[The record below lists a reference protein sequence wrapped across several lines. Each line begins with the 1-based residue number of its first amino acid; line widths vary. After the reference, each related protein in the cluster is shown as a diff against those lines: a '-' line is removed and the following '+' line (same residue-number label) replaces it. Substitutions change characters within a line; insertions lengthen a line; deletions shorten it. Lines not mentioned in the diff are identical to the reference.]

1 MENQEQEK
9 VEQSKKVVKRPEK
22 QTKAQKK
29 PKKAKKNV
37 FKSFFKA
44 LLWII
49 AILLIILTIWCVF
62 SVVNRRASLSLIPS
76 DFSVYIHTDSAWEA
90 LEPLLDLQAAE
101 VLLSLPEFVQLR
113 QPFMAL
119 RQSTLRDNFFF
130 TFLASRP
137 VDISL
142 YLGDEE
148 SQEFVAVMDMG
159 VFSAATRLAKFILP
173 LISIEGLTLV
183 QDANSYYF
191 EFKTEDM
198 AFYIKPHYNTVVLA
212 TSLNMLEKALAG
224 NNDLDYSEQE
234 KSVLEK
240 KVSDPIK
247 IVMDARSIA
256 MSAVAEEPVLQKIAG
271 MLKNESLALVSFGIN
286 DSQIDL
292 NADIPLDF
300 QPEMQEDKKLKGMIS
315 VLEQDSTMPLLLS
328 RMSNIVQYYTLIN
341 AGSLEELKEAVFP
354 LMPANVN
361 IDSIWSKANSMCKAF
376 FSISLEE
383 ILFSWTGKEC
393 AAIGIEGLN
402 SPVFVLQIKDEAR
415 RKDVFDNV
423 LSSIILKDDS
433 SLILNG
439 VRLPKISLPSF
450 LNNLLKVFNVNI
462 PSPYYMVHEGF
473 IYFSESPEALS
484 AIYTSSLGG
493 SRISTN
499 PNWKAVSEEQ
509 VMESSASLFYDLE
522 RSRPFFLRA
531 DNALSKVLELYSIG
545 RVDISI
551 KDSVLTLQLTVAA
564 RRSGQLRMIS
574 GFPIALEGKSEQLQ
588 LEKDSKKENI
598 FWVENE
604 TTLKAMNILSTQ
616 ITTREMP
623 SSIWIVAANK
633 ESEASVWAV
642 NRDGAVFLLD
652 NQLETVSGFPILLDS
667 SPTAAP
673 TAVSDGIVI
682 PLADKTL
689 CKVSSS
695 GKVNIFPPLN
705 LSGTVMSPATV
716 LKTSLGKELIAFYD
730 KSFMG
735 KVHLLDDQ
743 VRNPFSVY
751 GIAFG
756 SPALL
761 EAGDTSYTAFVTQ
774 AGRLSIWNNKPD
786 LASYPREVNL
796 NNVFHTNVISNGK
809 YFFALSDDA
818 TIYRITTEGEVLS
831 VKIPN
836 ATAKEATLVA
846 CDSNNNGIMNVFVG
860 VDGNLIYGFN
870 ENLELLNGFPLAGN
884 GCPVFA
890 DVNGDGSADCF
901 VITIDNKLNA
911 WNLR

>member
-1 MENQEQEK
+1 MKNQEQEI
-9 VEQSKKVVKRPEK
+9 VEQLKKETQV
-22 QTKAQKK
+22 TKKIKKQKK
-29 PKKAKKNV
+29 QKKNV
-37 FKSFFKA
+37 IKSFFKA
-44 LLWII
+44 LFW
-49 AILLIILTIWCVF
+49 IILTLVIILVAWCIF
-62 SVVNRRASLSLIPS
+62 SFANRQDSLSLIPS

-90 LEPLLDLQAAE
+90 LNPLLDLQAAE
-101 VLLSLPEFVQLR
+101 VLLSTPEFVQLR

-119 RQSTLRDNFFF
+119 RQSSLRENYFFRL
-130 TFLASRP
+130 LASRP
-137 VDISL
+137 VDVSL
-142 YLGDEE
+142 YIGSEE
-148 SQEFVAVMDMG
+148 SQDFVVVMDMG

-173 LISIEGLTLV
+173 LISIEGLTFI
-183 QDANSYYF
+183 QDSNSYHF
-191 EFKTEDM
+191 EYKASDM
-198 AFYIKPHYNTVVLA
+198 VFYIKPYYNTVVVA
-212 TSLNMLEKALAG
+212 TSLPMLEKALAG
-224 NNDLDYSEQE
+224 NNDLNYSEQE
-234 KSVLEK
+234 KAVLEK
-240 KVSDPIK
+240 KVNDPIK
-247 IVMDARSIA
+247 IVMDARSIV
-256 MSAVAEEPVLQKIAG
+256 MSAVSEEPVLVKIAE

-300 QPEMQEDKKLKGMIS
+300 NPEMQEDEKLKGMIS
-315 VLEQDSTMPLLLS
+315 VLEQNSRMPLLLS

-341 AGSLEELKEAVFP
+341 AGSLEELKTAVFP
-354 LMPANVN
+354 LMPANVE
-361 IDSIWSKANSMCKAF
+361 IDSIWEKANSMCKAF
-376 FSISLEE
+376 FKISLED
-383 ILFSWTGKEC
+383 IIFSWTGREC

-402 SPVFVLQIKDEAR
+402 SPVFVLQIKDEER
-415 RKDVFDNV
+415 RKDVFENV
-423 LSSIILKDDS
+423 LSSIILKDDT

-450 LNNLLKVFNVNI
+450 FHNLLRIFNVNI

-484 AIYTSSLGG
+484 VIYTSSLGG
-493 SRISTN
+493 NRISTN

-509 VMESSASLFYDLE
+509 NMESTVSLFYDLE

-545 RVDISI
+545 RGDIRI
-551 KDSVLTLQLTVAA
+551 KDSVLSLQLSVAA
-564 RRSGQLRMIS
+564 RRTGQLRMIS
-574 GFPIALEGKSEQLQ
+574 GFPMVLEGKSQQLQ
-588 LEKDSKKENI
+588 LEKAEKPQNI

-604 TTLKAMNILSTQ
+604 TTIKAMNFLSMQ
-616 ITTREMP
+616 ITKREMP
-623 SSIWIVAANK
+623 SSIWITAVNK
-633 ESEASVWAV
+633 SKDAKGVIWVV

-652 NQLETVSGFPILLDS
+652 NQLETVTGFPILLDS

-673 TAVSDGIVI
+673 TAMSEGIVI

-689 CKVSSS
+689 CQVSVS
-695 GKVNIFPPLN
+695 GKVTVFPQVN

-716 LKTSLGKELIAFYD
+716 LKNSLGKELIAFYD

-735 KVHLLDDQ
+735 KIYLLDEQ
-743 VRNPFSVY
+743 ERSPFSVY

-761 EAGDTSYTAFVTQ
+761 ETEDTSYTAFVTQ

-796 NNVFHTNVISNGK
+796 NNMFHTNVITNGK
-809 YFFALSDDA
+809 YFFALSDDG
-818 TIYRITTEGEVLS
+818 TIYRITTDGEILS

-836 ATAKEATLVA
+836 ATAKEATLTV
-846 CDSNNNGIMNVFVG
+846 CDSNHNEIFNIFVS

-884 GCPVFA
+884 GTPVFA
-890 DVNGDGSADCF
+890 DVNGDGSTDCF
-901 VITIDNKLNA
+901 VLTIDNKLNA